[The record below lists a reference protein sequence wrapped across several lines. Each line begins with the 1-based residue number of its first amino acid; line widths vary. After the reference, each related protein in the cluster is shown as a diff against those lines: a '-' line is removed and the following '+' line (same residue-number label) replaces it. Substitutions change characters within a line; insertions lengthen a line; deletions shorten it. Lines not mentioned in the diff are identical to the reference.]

1 MVSDM
6 LCANPVELQKVFLE
20 RFQSLDIDGL
30 LELYEDD
37 AVFVGQSGEAAAGKD
52 AVREALSSLL
62 ALPGA
67 EFDYH
72 STFVSQAGGS
82 ALMHARWSLDAQGP
96 DGVPIALSGITIEV
110 ARRGDRGWRYLFDSP
125 FGVVGTSAAGAGGDE

>member
-1 MVSDM
+1 M
-6 LCANPVELQKVFLE
+6 LRGDPVELQRRFLVCFRSQDLE
-20 RFQSLDIDGL
+20 GL
-30 LELYEDD
+30 MELYEDD

-62 ALPGA
+62 ALPGV

-72 STFVSQAGGS
+72 PTFVSHAGDS

-96 DGVPIALSGITIEV
+96 DGVPIALSGVTIEV
-110 ARRGDRGWRYLFDSP
+110 ARQGDCGWRYLFDSP
-125 FGVVGTSAAGAGGDE
+125 FGVVGTSVTAGAGGDE

>member
-1 MVSDM
+1 M
-6 LCANPVELQKVFLE
+6 LRGDPVELQRRFLVCFRSQDLE
-20 RFQSLDIDGL
+20 GL
-30 LELYEDD
+30 MALYEDD

-62 ALPGA
+62 ALPGV

-72 STFVSQAGGS
+72 PTFVSQAGDS

-96 DGVPIALSGITIEV
+96 DGVPIALSGATIEV
-110 ARRGDRGWRYLFDSP
+110 ARQGDCGWRYLFDSP
-125 FGVVGTSAAGAGGDE
+125 FGVVGAPVVAGAVGDE

>member
-1 MVSDM
+1 MVSDVS
-6 LCANPVELQKVFLE
+6 CADPVELQKVFLE

-30 LELYEDD
+30 MELYEDD
-37 AVFVGQSGEAAAGKD
+37 AVFVGQSGEAAAGKA

-62 ALPGA
+62 ALPGV

-72 STFVSQAGGS
+72 PTFVSHAGDS

-96 DGVPIALSGITIEV
+96 DGVPLSLSGVTIEV
-110 ARRGDRGWRYLFDSP
+110 ARQDDRGWRYLFDSP